1 MEALVRKTRQFTENK
16 ILMKSLLKV
25 ADEMSKKVPSNSV
38 FPLDLKS
45 IHKNVASGTFF
56 IGPVKRYK
64 ISILN
69 DLKMHSVSNHKGKIP

>member
-1 MEALVRKTRQFTENK
+1 MEALVRKIRQFTENK

-45 IHKNVASGTFF
+45 IHTGLYW
-56 IGPVKRYK
+56 P
-64 ISILN
+64 L
-69 DLKMHSVSNHKGKIP
+69 

>member
-25 ADEMSKKVPSNSV
+25 ADEISKKVPSNSV

-45 IHKNVASGTFF
+45 IHTGLYW
-56 IGPVKRYK
+56 P
-64 ISILN
+64 L
-69 DLKMHSVSNHKGKIP
+69 